1 MPMPQLKA
9 KLSTSMSK
17 IGIMSAATFTLE
29 QTYARVGFLQ
39 SGSAWGKERQQS
51 CARPA
56 SKEKKR
62 NLFAFFEPD
71 RASEG
76 IFSKPFVSKRVINMC
91 PFSTRRT
98 RLELQIYRGGR
109 L

>member
-1 MPMPQLKA
+1 MAMPQLKA

-39 SGSAWGKERQQS
+39 SGIAWGKERQQS

-56 SKEKKR
+56 SKATLESR
-62 NLFAFFEPD
+62 FAPGT
-71 RASEG
+71 AILIAG
-76 IFSKPFVSKRVINMC
+76 IAFA
-91 PFSTRRT
+91 
-98 RLELQIYRGGR
+98 
-109 L
+109 